1 MDVQTLLLFA
11 IASLSINLIPGPDVV
26 YIVSNSMKGKLGIGL
41 KAALGLGVG
50 YFFHTFAAVVGL
62 SALVLNSAIVFS
74 IVKYLG
80 AAYLL
85 YLGVMSVRNM
95 LKGTSSF
102 SVEAGSGS
110 DKGKG
115 IFKQGVIVSI
125 LNPKVALFF
134 LSFLLQ
140 FVDVSSGSVTMQ
152 LLILGTLFSGL
163 ATLCNIV
170 YAVVGSWLFSNP
182 KMARYTRVIEGV
194 SGGLLI
200 ALAGK
205 IALSK
210 NAID

>member
-110 DKGKG
+110 DKG

-134 LSFLLQ
+134 LSFLPQ
-140 FVDVSSGSVTMQ
+140 FVDVNSGSVTMQ

-200 ALAGK
+200 VLAGK

>member
-1 MDVQTLLLFA
+1 MEVQTLLLFA

-26 YIVSNSMKGKLGIGL
+26 YIVSNSMKGKLSIGL

-80 AAYLL
+80 AAYLF
-85 YLGVMSVRNM
+85 YLGVTSIRNM
-95 LKGTSSF
+95 LKGQSSF
-102 SVEAGSGS
+102 SIEVSSKS
-110 DKGKG
+110 DKGV
-115 IFKQGVIVSI
+115 FKQGVIVSI

-134 LSFLLQ
+134 LSFLPQ
-140 FVDVSSGSVTMQ
+140 FVDVSSGSATMQ
-152 LLILGTLFSGL
+152 LLVLGTLFSAL

-170 YAVVGSWLFSNP
+170 YAVAGSWLFSNP
-182 KMARYTRVIEGV
+182 KMSRYTRIIEGV

-210 NAID
+210 NAIS